1 MRAKLNHTT
10 RGLAALAVSFLAGAC
25 AEPVGDINTVQP
37 GYLSKSLF
45 EKEWYYRQTI
55 VESDPGTGLSGAFV
69 GLEADIEKIRWEI
82 REDKLIAYRTH
93 EGVPG
98 IDEDRTQ
105 PGSDYKGDPIAMFD
119 VKSHFDIQRR
129 YNTSTG
135 EQSNVIAENKSDR
148 PWNEREYFRIS
159 VDNRRRRRGGLRRVP
174 QLRQRRGRWF
184 DALRPRHGVPVLAP
198 PARHRAGLHRD
209 DHAPHRR

>member
-105 PGSDYKGDPIAMFD
+105 PGSDYKGDPIAD
-119 VKSHFDIQRR
+119 VRREVALRHPASLQHQHRRAVERHRGKQERPTLERARVLPDQRR
-129 YNTSTG
+129 HEPSAARPTSA
-135 EQSNVIAENKSDR
+135 SS
-148 PWNEREYFRIS
+148 
-159 VDNRRRRRGGLRRVP
+159 
-174 QLRQRRGRWF
+174 
-184 DALRPRHGVPVLAP
+184 
-198 PARHRAGLHRD
+198 
-209 DHAPHRR
+209 